1 MNYMD
6 ALTGHTRTQTPVV
19 KRAPITDSRSALS
32 AAQTVAAQ
40 DYVPSREVLD
50 AFRQDRYGK

>member
-6 ALTGHTRTQTPVV
+6 ALTGHTRTNTPVV
-19 KRAPITDSRSALS
+19 KRATITDSRSAHNY
-32 AAQTVAAQ
+32 ARTVAAQ

-50 AFRQDRYGK
+50 AFKQDRYGK